1 MNTPNPLVPQGSLQE
16 QSKRKSQIRI
26 IVFSILAIHV
36 VLLGALLIQGCKR
49 EDSQPTK
56 IIEPPP
62 LPPITDTNP
71 PPPPPPPLTISNPPP
86 IPAISN
92 PPPLPPPG
100 GDLVPPA
107 NATEHTIAKG
117 ETFGILAKKYGV
129 SIKAIQT
136 ANPGVD
142 STKLKIGQKINIPPK
157 PPGDLTTPKTSATK
171 ATDPEVAAGETLYVV
186 KKADTLT
193 KIAKAH
199 GISIKALRAANN
211 LRTDQLKP
219 GQKLKLPAKAGAPVA
234 PPPAPAPA
242 LPAPTGLP
250 ASMPPA
256 SAPAPSSP

>member
-49 EDSQPTK
+49 EESQPPANT
-56 IIEPPP
+56 EPPP

-92 PPPLPPPG
+92 PPPPPPY
-100 GDLVPPA
+100 GDVAVPPA

-117 ETFGILAKKYGV
+117 EFFGTLAKKYGV
-129 SIKAIQT
+129 SVKAIQQ

-157 PPGDLTTPKTSATK
+157 PPGDLTQPKPSATK
-171 ATDPEVAAGETLYVV
+171 AADPDIASGETLYLV
-186 KKADTLT
+186 KKGDTLT
-193 KIAKAH
+193 KIAKEH
-199 GISIKALRAANN
+199 GVLIKAIRSANN
-211 LRTDQLKP
+211 LKTDQLRP

-234 PPPAPAPA
+234 TPAGAGSAPALSAPGSAPAPA
-242 LPAPTGLP
+242 TP
-250 ASMPPA
+250 
-256 SAPAPSSP
+256 